1 MGRRI
6 GQVRGGVYSESNAT
20 DKINKKSC
28 LHIKMYLLGF
38 FRMDIANTKTLFK
51 GLLPPPKVGGE
62 LVLDDE
68 MLDPLQGRLHCLLD
82 QPDDI
87 QQIFFSR

>member
-6 GQVRGGVYSESNAT
+6 GQVYSESNAR

-38 FRMDIANTKTLFK
+38 FRNPKTLFK

-68 MLDPLQGRLHCLLD
+68 MLDPLQGRLQCLLD